1 MVENGYMEAVLG
13 GGGADRTAGRGVHW
27 AHILECGHLLK
38 NTIER

>member
-13 GGGADRTAGRGVHW
+13 VGVQIGQQLEVYTGN
-27 AHILECGHLLK
+27 ILECGHLLK